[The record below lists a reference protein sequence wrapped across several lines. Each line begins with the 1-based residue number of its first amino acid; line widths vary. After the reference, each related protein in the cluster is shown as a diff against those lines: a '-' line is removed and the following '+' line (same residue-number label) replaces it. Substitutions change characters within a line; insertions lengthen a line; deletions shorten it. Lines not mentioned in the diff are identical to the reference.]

1 MTPRSVG
8 ETYSNTK
15 HTTGG
20 KGALRPQLPAA
31 CRAAVTLPA
40 QAERTRVVNKSGLI
54 TSREPAARLLLWPGD
69 LIDFILVGHR
79 ATP

>member
-40 QAERTRVVNKSGLI
+40 QAERTRVVNKSG
-54 TSREPAARLLLWPGD
+54 
-69 LIDFILVGHR
+69 
-79 ATP
+79 

>member
-20 KGALRPQLPAA
+20 KGTLRPQLPAA

-40 QAERTRVVNKSGLI
+40 QAERTRVVNKSGLQW
-54 TSREPAARLLLWPGD
+54 LLDNHLLW
-69 LIDFILVGHR
+69 LIGVLGVIAFFVSKAR
-79 ATP
+79 SE

>member
-8 ETYSNTK
+8 AALWNTK

-20 KGALRPQLPAA
+20 KGALRPQPPAA

-40 QAERTRVVNKSGLI
+40 HAERTRVVNKSG
-54 TSREPAARLLLWPGD
+54 
-69 LIDFILVGHR
+69 
-79 ATP
+79 